1 MTTRTA
7 LIVAP
12 TVKVPARED
21 GRNVEIDDPIQ
32 AARLYN
38 LEEFL
43 LTQPTP
49 GAWEVTRDP
58 QHRPRHG
65 DHVVVVAR
73 AGGAPDLPQPVL
85 EAGTAVTRIDW
96 RDLDAVTSDPSTL
109 VSARVADDGA
119 VVLRDVA
126 GSKPAGATQA
136 PRAPDPE
143 PLHLLP
149 GERGIVQLT
158 FRGGSFLPAAL
169 GRAAAT
175 GVAPVVLAADG
186 SVAAAWHDGRLSLWR
201 HDRAEQWAAFGQTAG
216 LDFSGEVRVLAV
228 RHVWTTLIE
237 IVVAHRTECISVILD
252 TFGKWYPRRLGDLED
267 PVSAA
272 LVGDSVLVV
281 DRGGRWRW
289 LRGEEE
295 LPLSM
300 DIVGVD
306 AVALTAH
313 DVVAVWE
320 TASGGTARGAVFVRG
335 LGPGARWRRTDVEG
349 DILRLGLVRPVF
361 DRLRPRAVGPET
373 VTLVTEGANGMTA
386 DPVELSLPGVS

>member
-7 LIVAP
+7 LIIAP
-12 TVKVPARED
+12 TVKVAARED
-21 GRNVEIDDPIQ
+21 DRDVEINDPIQ

-43 LTQPTP
+43 LTQPKP
-49 GAWEVTRDP
+49 GAWEVTRDRT
-58 QHRPRHG
+58 HRPRHG
-65 DHVVVVAR
+65 DHVVLITR
-73 AGGAPDLPQPVL
+73 AGEAPDLPQPVL

-96 RDLDAVTSDPSTL
+96 SDIYAVEPDLSTS
-109 VSARVADDGA
+109 VSARVAGDGVAILRA
-119 VVLRDVA
+119 VTPI
-126 GSKPAGATQA
+126 GPTPAA
-136 PRAPDPE
+136 RAPDPE
-143 PLHLLP
+143 PLQLLR
-149 GERGIVQLT
+149 GERGIIQLT
-158 FRGGSFLPAAL
+158 FQGGSFSPAAL

-175 GVAPVVLAADG
+175 GMPPVVLAADG
-186 SVAAAWHDGRLSLWR
+186 SVAAAWREGRLSLWR
-201 HDRAEQWAAFGQTAG
+201 HDRVEQWAAFGEAAG
-216 LDFSGEVRVLAV
+216 LDFSGKVRVLAV

-237 IVVAHRTECISVILD
+237 IVVADRTECISVILD
-252 TFGKWYPRRLGDLED
+252 TFGKWYPQRLGDVED

-289 LRGEEE
+289 LRGEED

-300 DIVGVD
+300 EIVGVD
-306 AVALTAH
+306 AVALAAH

-320 TASGGTARGAVFVRG
+320 AASGGAARGAVFVRG

-349 DILRLGLVRPVF
+349 EIVRLGLVRPVF
-361 DRLRPRAVGPET
+361 DRLRPRLVGPET
-373 VTLVTEGANGMTA
+373 VTLVTEGANGVTA